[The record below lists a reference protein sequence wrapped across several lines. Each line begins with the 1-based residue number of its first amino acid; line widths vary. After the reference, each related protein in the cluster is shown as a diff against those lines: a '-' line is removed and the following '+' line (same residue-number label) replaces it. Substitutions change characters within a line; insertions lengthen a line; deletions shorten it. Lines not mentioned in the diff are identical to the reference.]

1 MYIKQRPLNA
11 IYIQW
16 KRKISMH
23 NTATMPV
30 TYFLIENDIAN
41 GFTIIFLA
49 NIYEELAKKIDD
61 RD

>member
-1 MYIKQRPLNA
+1 
-11 IYIQW
+11 
-16 KRKISMH
+16 MH